1 MNQPIIFYHRTN
13 AAEAI
18 LRDGFL
24 DKNGLCGAQHAG
36 IEGVFLSDAP
46 LDCNDGAKGDQL
58 LEIALPS
65 LHDISDYEL
74 IEDGK
79 PYREWC
85 VPAGILN
92 RYARR
97 RLLKQ
102 EEENEAQTARWS
114 LAKARASCPCRTF
127 QESISAR
134 FDPLRG

>member
-24 DKNGLCGAQHAG
+24 DNNGLCGAHHAG
-36 IEGVFLSDAP
+36 IEGVFLSDVP

-85 VPAGILN
+85 VPAEILN
-92 RYARR
+92 RYART

-114 LAKARASCPCRTF
+114 RR
-127 QESISAR
+127 
-134 FDPLRG
+134 

>member
-13 AAEAI
+13 AAEAL

-24 DKNGLCGAQHAG
+24 DKNGLCGAYHAG
-36 IEGVFLSDAP
+36 IEGVFLSDVP

-85 VPAGILN
+85 VPAEILN
-92 RYARR
+92 RYART

-114 LAKARASCPCRTF
+114 RSVGRHNYWP
-127 QESISAR
+127 S
-134 FDPLRG
+134 